1 MPRMVSQNFST
12 RGEHAE
18 KGPGLR
24 PMQEPRGQG
33 GTIRGRSDGSQTG
46 LLQRDLLTWS
56 PGRRDAASVHRGG
69 RVLGGQDSGPSP
81 HRPVARPRGT
91 LGRNA
96 CLLRGAGGRDKMT
109 RECPWP
115 WGPSQADPQDAIRP
129 GVERVP
135 GRSPCMGET
144 AMRGRRS
151 GAPMP
156 PGREYT
162 PTTQR
167 KPTAVAWVVVFFL

>member
-1 MPRMVSQNFST
+1 MVSQTFST
-12 RGEHAE
+12 SGEHAE
-18 KGPGLR
+18 KAPGLR
-24 PMQEPRGQG
+24 PLQEPPGTG
-33 GTIRGRSDGSQTG
+33 GTIRGRSDGSQMG
-46 LLQRDLLTWS
+46 LLQRHLLTWS

-69 RVLGGQDSGPSP
+69 RVLGGQDSRPSP

-96 CLLRGAGGRDKMT
+96 CLLRGNGGRDKMT
-109 RECPWP
+109 RECPQP
-115 WGPSQADPQDAIRP
+115 RGLRQADPQDDLRP
-129 GVERVP
+129 GLERVP

-144 AMRGRRS
+144 VVQGRRS

-156 PGREYT
+156 PGRECT

-167 KPTAVAWVVVFFL
+167 KPTAVAWVVLFFS